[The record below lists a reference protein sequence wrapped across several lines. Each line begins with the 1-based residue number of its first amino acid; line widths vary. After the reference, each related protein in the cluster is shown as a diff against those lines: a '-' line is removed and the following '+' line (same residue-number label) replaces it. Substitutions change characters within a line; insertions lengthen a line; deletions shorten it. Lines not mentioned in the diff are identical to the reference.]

1 MLIAI
6 DQGEEL
12 FAAEDAAE
20 SERFIAMLGNL
31 LAHPPEGLD
40 PLALMTIRADS
51 VDPLLQRVPKL
62 GIDAPHMRPLPPL
75 SVSAYRDV
83 ITKPAAVYAR
93 RVARLD
99 VEPELVELLVEK
111 STGKDALPLL
121 AFTLQRMFDLY
132 HKEQRLTVADYGAMG
147 GIEGSIDRAL
157 VEAQKIAS
165 AAGSQD
171 NLRRLLIPGLATWD
185 PAANAAKRIV
195 SLETDLLSGD
205 RASLAPLANALVQT
219 RLLTRGP
226 GTLEV
231 AHEALLRRPTIDGW
245 LQDQKDALK
254 LRDDVL
260 KEANEWTVADKP
272 DKDLVRR
279 GARLEAA
286 LALHKNTDYA
296 SALSP
301 ANDYLA
307 ACQKLEQAGLR
318 RTRRTQRAMTTLMA
332 GTIALLLGII
342 FKTEIEQV
350 VFDQTT
356 VRNFIASQV
365 RPLSAEAERAV
376 KPGTAFKECLK
387 NCPDMVVVPAGSFL
401 MGSPDGEKGRYN
413 SEGPVH
419 PVTIAKPFAV
429 AKFTVTWDEWEVCVA
444 MRGCDG
450 RPTGP
455 ADFGK
460 GSRPVINITWDQ
472 ANAYATW
479 LSRMTGKP
487 YRLLTEAEWEYAA
500 RGVTS
505 REAPHPAYPW
515 GDSDICKHANLADKS
530 FAGRYTGE
538 AVGCDD
544 KWANTA
550 PVGSFPANAFGLYD
564 MHGNVWQ
571 WVQDSWHDDYSGDP
585 PADGTEWIK
594 DADTSRRVV
603 RGGSWID
610 NPQNL
615 RSAFRGWLTTL
626 NRNNNLGFRV
636 GRTLNP

>member
-1 MLIAI
+1 
-6 DQGEEL
+6 
-12 FAAEDAAE
+12 
-20 SERFIAMLGNL
+20 
-31 LAHPPEGLD
+31 
-40 PLALMTIRADS
+40 
-51 VDPLLQRVPKL
+51 
-62 GIDAPHMRPLPPL
+62 
-75 SVSAYRDV
+75 
-83 ITKPAAVYAR
+83 
-93 RVARLD
+93 
-99 VEPELVELLVEK
+99 
-111 STGKDALPLL
+111 
-121 AFTLQRMFDLY
+121 
-132 HKEQRLTVADYGAMG
+132 
-147 GIEGSIDRAL
+147 
-157 VEAQKIAS
+157 
-165 AAGSQD
+165 
-171 NLRRLLIPGLATWD
+171 
-185 PAANAAKRIV
+185 
-195 SLETDLLSGD
+195 LSGD
-205 RASLAPLANALVQT
+205 RAGLAPLAAALVQT
-219 RLLTRGP
+219 RLLTRGA

-260 KEANEWTVADKP
+260 KEAKEWTVADKP

-286 LALHKNTDYA
+286 LALHKSTDYV

-307 ACQKLEQAGLR
+307 ACQKLEQAGQR

-342 FKTEIEQV
+342 FKAEIEQV
-350 VFDQTT
+350 VFEQTT

-365 RPLSAEAERAV
+365 RPLSAETERAL
-376 KPGTAFKECLK
+376 KPAASFRECLK
-387 NCPDMVVVPAGSFL
+387 TCPEMVVVPAGSFL
-401 MGSPDGEKGRYN
+401 MGSPETEKGRYT

-429 AKFTVTWDEWEVCVA
+429 AKFTVTWDEWELCVA

-460 GSRPVINITWDQ
+460 GNRPVINVTWDQ
-472 ANAYATW
+472 AQSYVAW

-505 REAPHPAYPW
+505 KDASHLAYPW
-515 GDSDICKHANLADKS
+515 GDDDICKHANLADKS

-538 AVGCDD
+538 AVSCDD
-544 KWANTA
+544 KWVNTA
-550 PVGSFPANAFGLYD
+550 PVGSFPANAFGLHD
-564 MHGNVWQ
+564 MHGNVFQ
-571 WVQDSWHDDYSGDP
+571 WVQDSWHADYTGNP
-585 PADGTEWIK
+585 PSDGSEWIK

-603 RGGSWID
+603 RGGAWNSL
-610 NPQNL
+610 PQYL
-615 RSAFRGWLTTL
+615 RSAFRGGSSTDG
-626 NRNNNLGFRV
+626 RGYDLGFRV
-636 GRTLNP
+636 GRTLSP